1 MGSSD
6 KSNVP
11 PFYNDFI
18 RHGRVSQLNPFL
30 SGKWGKGRLRSFNEI
45 AIPGEVELR
54 VADLFNMSR
63 KKNKWLGDNVRNWRA
78 KRTKCKKTGSSN
90 AGLLEQ

>member
-6 KSNVP
+6 KVLLDTLFCFFFKGETIWYIFQKTFSPKSNVP

-30 SGKWGKGRLRSFNEI
+30 SGKWGKGKIEYSSRGKKVCPSFVFVFFSIFRL
-45 AIPGEVELR
+45 L
-54 VADLFNMSR
+54 LF
-63 KKNKWLGDNVRNWRA
+63 
-78 KRTKCKKTGSSN
+78 
-90 AGLLEQ
+90 

>member
-1 MGSSD
+1 MVYFSQTFSP

-30 SGKWGKGRLRSFNEI
+30 SGKWGKGKIEYSSRGKKVCPSFVFLFFYFSSVVILGRLRSFNEI

-54 VADLFNMSR
+54 V
-63 KKNKWLGDNVRNWRA
+63 
-78 KRTKCKKTGSSN
+78 
-90 AGLLEQ
+90 